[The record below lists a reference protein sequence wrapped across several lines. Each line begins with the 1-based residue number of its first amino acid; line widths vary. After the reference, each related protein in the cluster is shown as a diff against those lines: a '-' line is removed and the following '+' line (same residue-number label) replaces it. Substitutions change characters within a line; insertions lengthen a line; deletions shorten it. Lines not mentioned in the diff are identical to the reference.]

1 MCFKSSTYTLQEGQL
16 MLNKVGSATHSLALL
31 ALNRVAA
38 NLLNPLTQRPPAPGW
53 AVHCTALH
61 RGKAGTIYIYCWFC
75 TIGR

>member
-38 NLLNPLTQRPPAPGW
+38 NLLNPLTQHRAGLYT
-53 AVHCTALH
+53 VLH
-61 RGKAGTIYIYCWFC
+61 YTEVRLEQFISTVGSAQ
-75 TIGR
+75 